1 MTDTR
6 TNIAMKL
13 KQVLIDSSPL
23 IEAYTTTTCP
33 DCLDVCCRQ
42 RHGLYSERD
51 IAYLNG
57 LGMAIPPR
65 DEARSLD
72 GPCESMGPQGCTQ
85 PRWMR
90 PFKCTW
96 YFCDSLLAAL
106 DNGPQKKAR
115 KLARMI
121 QDMIT
126 LRNTVGHSCGGA
138 GTIAIFHSE
147 IKVPAS
153 TTHSTKERT

>member
-6 TNIAMKL
+6 NDVALKL
-13 KQVLIDSSPL
+13 KQLLIDSSLL
-23 IEAYTTTTCP
+23 IEEYTAAICP
-33 DCLDVCCRQ
+33 DCTNVCCKQ
-42 RHGLYSERD
+42 KHGLYHGRD
-51 IAYLNG
+51 IEYLYKLN
-57 LGMAIPPR
+57 IKVPQR
-65 DEARSLD
+65 DEARSPD
-72 GPCESMGPQGCTQ
+72 GPCELMGSQGCTQ

-115 KLARMI
+115 KLTRMM

-126 LRNTVGHSCGGA
+126 LRNTVGYSCGGA
-138 GTIAIFHSE
+138 STIAMF
-147 IKVPAS
+147 PY
-153 TTHSTKERT
+153 